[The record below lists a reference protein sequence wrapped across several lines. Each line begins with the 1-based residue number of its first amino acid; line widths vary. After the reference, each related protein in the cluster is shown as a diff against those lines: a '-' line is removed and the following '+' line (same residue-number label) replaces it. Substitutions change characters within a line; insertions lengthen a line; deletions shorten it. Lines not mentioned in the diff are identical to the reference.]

1 VTLRSLFLLLS
12 LLAVVVAGCGS
23 DDDDNSSGDSTKRV
37 VKGGCEV
44 VDAPEP
50 KEAGAE
56 TKPTAKLASG
66 TTYDVV
72 LKTSCG
78 SFTIRLDQKLAP
90 NTTASFA
97 SLVRKGYF
105 DDTTFHRVVPGFVI
119 QGGDPLGTGQ
129 GTPGYST
136 RDVPPDDTQYVR
148 GVVAMGKTGEEP
160 PGTAGS
166 QFFVVTGPD
175 AGLPPDYTVIGK
187 VTKGMNVVDRISR
200 LGDPAAGER
209 GTPKRTILVE
219 KAQLD
224 EQ

>member
-1 VTLRSLFLLLS
+1 MTPRSL
-12 LLAVVVAGCGS
+12 LLALGLLVALVAGCG
-23 DDDDNSSGDSTKRV
+23 DGDEDSGSNDSAKVV
-37 VKGGCEV
+37 VKGGCKV

-56 TKPTAKLASG
+56 SKPTAKLARG
-66 TTYDVV
+66 TAYDVL

-78 SFTIRLDQKLAP
+78 AFTIRLDQKLAP

-97 SLVRKGYF
+97 ALVRKGYF

-136 RDVPPDDTQYVR
+136 RDVPPVDTQYVR
-148 GVVAMGKTGEEP
+148 GVVAMGKTGTDP

-175 AGLPPDYTVIGK
+175 AGLPPEYAVIGK
-187 VTKGMNVVDRISR
+187 VTKGMKVVDRISR

-209 GTPKRTILVE
+209 GTPKRTVLLE
-219 KAQLD
+219 QARLD
-224 EQ
+224 QQ